1 MGRALGRRALTVRGG
16 AEPVTDTTSNTGAP
30 DADMATL
37 ARGGRLNIFGFVL
50 RLAGMVPFLFI
61 GGRIYGPAAL
71 GRFAYAILVVE
82 FGAQVAALGLRR
94 GLAQL
99 LADAKKPQAC
109 IIADGMLVALIGS
122 AIGMAILIVFPKA
135 MYPTTPVG
143 GLDRLLA
150 ITVIAISWTDIALAA
165 LAYQNDV
172 GATVWARS
180 IVQPWTISIAAFG
193 LSFVPVMVTRG
204 DGLIIAYV
212 LSMVAAL
219 VAALIPLVRCYGLPQ
234 GWRPDLP
241 TAWGTAVRNVP
252 VAAADAVE
260 WASRRIDLAVLG
272 AFMPA
277 SFVGIY
283 YAAQQVATLPAK
295 LKTSFEPVLGP
306 AIVRRLAAGDRTA
319 VANQVRQVTYWI
331 IAAQTG
337 IALALGI
344 PGRAVMGLVGSA
356 FTGGTA
362 MLGFLLA
369 AEVIAATAVVSE
381 AALIYVARTENMI
394 ISLIM
399 LALEAGLAAGLILL
413 MQGQGLPT
421 AFQATGPAIGLCI
434 ALAFASVTK
443 SSLLKRQLGAP
454 VSGWRWSIAWA
465 AAAGIAVGAPM
476 RLFLP
481 PVLQL
486 IVGIPAIMAAF
497 GAVLWTKG
505 FGPEDRE
512 LFRMRKGD
520 VQELRDAEDA
530 AFARDQIEDD
540 II

>member
-1 MGRALGRRALTVRGG
+1 LGRGALTD
-16 AEPVTDTTSNTGAP
+16 AERADLQQAP

-37 ARGGRLNIFGFVL
+37 ARGGRLNVFGFVL
-50 RLAGMVPFLFI
+50 RLAARVPFLFI
-61 GGRIYGPAAL
+61 AGRIYGASQL
-71 GRFAYAILVVE
+71 GRFAYAVLTVE
-82 FGAQVAALGLRR
+82 FAAQLAALGLRR

-109 IIADGMLVALIGS
+109 IVADALLVAAIGS
-122 AIGMAILIVFPKA
+122 AIGMAILILFPKA

-150 ITVIAISWTDIALAA
+150 ITVLAIAWTDIALAA
-165 LAYQNDV
+165 LAYHNDV
-172 GATVWARS
+172 GATVLARS
-180 IVQPWTISIAAFG
+180 VVEPWTISIAAFV
-193 LSFVPVMVTRG
+193 LSFVPIMVSRG

-219 VAALIPLVRCYGLPQ
+219 IAALVPLVRCYGLPRD
-234 GWRPDLP
+234 WKPDLP

-252 VAAADAVE
+252 VAAADVVE

-306 AIVRRLAAGDRTA
+306 AIARKIAAGDRA
-319 VANQVRQVTYWI
+319 SVAKQVRQVTYWI
-331 IAAQTG
+331 IAAQLG

-344 PGRAVMGLVGSA
+344 PGRAVMGLVGSG

-369 AEVIAATAVVSE
+369 AEVIAAAAVVSE
-381 AALIYVARTENMI
+381 AALIYVARKRNML
-394 ISLIM
+394 ISLVM
-399 LALEAGLAAGLILL
+399 LAMEAGLAAALILV
-413 MQGQGLPT
+413 MKDENLPQ
-421 AFQATGPAIGLCI
+421 AFQATGPAIGLCV
-434 ALAFASVTK
+434 ALGFASITK
-443 SSLLKRQLGAP
+443 SWLLKKELDAP
-454 VSGWRWSIAWA
+454 VSGWRWDLAWA
-465 AAAGIAVGAPM
+465 TSAGVVAGAAV
-476 RLFLP
+476 RYFLP
-481 PVLQL
+481 ETLQL
-486 IVGIPAIMAAF
+486 IFGVPLIMIAF
-497 GAVLWTKG
+497 FAVLWTKG

-512 LFRMRKGD
+512 LFRLRKD
-520 VQELRDAEDA
+520 EVQELREAEDA
-530 AFARDQIEDD
+530 ALARDQVADD

>member
-1 MGRALGRRALTVRGG
+1 LGRSALT
-16 AEPVTDTTSNTGAP
+16 DTQRAVATTEQAP

-37 ARGGRLNIFGFVL
+37 ARGGRLNVFGFVL

-71 GRFAYAILVVE
+71 GRFAYAVLTVE
-82 FGAQVAALGLRR
+82 FAAQIAALGLRR

-99 LADAKKPQAC
+99 LAHAKKPQSC
-109 IIADGMLVALIGS
+109 IVADALLVAAIGS
-122 AIGMAILIVFPKA
+122 AVGMAILIFFPKA

-150 ITVIAISWTDIALAA
+150 ITVLAIAWTDIALAG
-165 LAYQNDV
+165 LAYHHDV
-172 GATVWARS
+172 GATVRARS
-180 IVQPWTISIAAFG
+180 IVQPWVISIAAYV
-193 LSFVPVMVTRG
+193 LSFVPIMVTRG

-219 VAALIPLVRCYGLPQ
+219 FVALFPLFRCYGLPH
-234 GWRPDLP
+234 GWKPDLG
-241 TAWGTAVRNVP
+241 TAWSTAVRNAP
-252 VAAADAVE
+252 LAAADTVE

-272 AFMPA
+272 AFVPA

-306 AIVRRLAAGDRTA
+306 AIVRRLAVDDRAGIA
-319 VANQVRQVTYWI
+319 KQVRQVTYWI
-331 IAAQTG
+331 IAAQLG

-344 PGRAVMGLVGSA
+344 PGRAVMGLVGSG

-369 AEVIAATAVVSE
+369 AEVIAAAAVVSE
-381 AALIYVARTENMI
+381 AALIYVARTRNMI

-399 LALEAGLAAGLILL
+399 LALEAGLAAGLILI
-413 MQGQGLPT
+413 MEDENFPQ
-421 AFQATGPAIGLCI
+421 AFQATGPAIGLCV
-434 ALAFASVTK
+434 ALGFASITK
-443 SSLLKRQLGAP
+443 SRLLSKKLGAP
-454 VSGWRWSIAWA
+454 VSGWRWDLAWA
-465 AAAGIAVGAPM
+465 TSAGVAAGAAV
-476 RLFLP
+476 RLLLP
-481 PVLQL
+481 QTLQL
-486 IVGIPAIMAAF
+486 VIGVPVIMVAF
-497 GAVLWTKG
+497 FSVLWTKG

-512 LFRMRKGD
+512 LFRLRKHE
-520 VQELRDAEDA
+520 VRELREAEEA
-530 AFARDQIEDD
+530 AEARDQVGDN

>member
-1 MGRALGRRALTVRGG
+1 LGRRALTD
-16 AEPVTDTTSNTGAP
+16 AEGVTTAASGPP

-37 ARGGRLNIFGFVL
+37 ARGGRLNVFGFVL

-61 GGRIYGPAAL
+61 GGQIYGPAAL

-82 FGAQVAALGLRR
+82 FAAQVAALGLRR

-99 LADAKKPQAC
+99 LADGKKPQTW
-109 IIADGMLVALIGS
+109 IVADGLLVAAIGS

-150 ITVIAISWTDIALAA
+150 ITVLAISWTDIALAA
-165 LAYQNDV
+165 LAYRGDV
-172 GATVWARS
+172 GSMVRARS
-180 IVQPWTISIAAFG
+180 IVQPWVISISAFV
-193 LSFVPVMVTRG
+193 LSFVPIMVSRG

-219 VAALIPLVRCYGLPQ
+219 IAALIPLLRSYGLPN
-234 GWRPDLP
+234 GWAPDLT

-272 AFMPA
+272 AFLPA

-295 LKTSFEPVLGP
+295 LKSSFEPVLGP
-306 AIVRRLAAGDRTA
+306 AIVRRLAADDRA
-319 VANQVRQVTYWI
+319 GIAKQVRQVTFWI
-331 IAAQTG
+331 IAAQLG

-344 PGRAVMGLVGSA
+344 PGRAVMALVGSA

-369 AEVIAATAVVSE
+369 AEVIAATAFVSE
-381 AALIYVARTENMI
+381 AALIYIARTQNMI
-394 ISLIM
+394 ISLAM
-399 LALEAGLAAGLILL
+399 LSLEAGLAAGLILAMGNRGFPL
-413 MQGQGLPT
+413 T
-421 AFQATGPAIGLCI
+421 YQATGPAIGLCL

-443 SSLLKRQLGAP
+443 SALLKKELRAP
-454 VSGWRWSIAWA
+454 VSGLRWDLAWA
-465 AAAGIAVGAPM
+465 TSAGIVVGVAIHY
-476 RLFLP
+476 FLP
-481 PVLQL
+481 QTLQL
-486 IVGIPAIMAAF
+486 IFGVPAILGAF
-497 GAVLWTKG
+497 FAVLWTKG

-512 LFRMRKGD
+512 LFRMRKKD
-520 VQELRDAEDA
+520 VRELQDAE
-530 AFARDQIEDD
+530 ARDLTADD
-540 II
+540 VV